1 MIFRWKLLQYGDFLS
16 MGIGQHMIPHIA
28 VIGHL
33 MCRVIYSLDTVGK
46 ETLSLTSFVV
56 EEQQW

>member
-1 MIFRWKLLQYGDFLS
+1 

-33 MCRVIYSLDTVGK
+33 MYRVIYSLDTVGK
-46 ETLSLTSFVV
+46 EILSLTSFVV